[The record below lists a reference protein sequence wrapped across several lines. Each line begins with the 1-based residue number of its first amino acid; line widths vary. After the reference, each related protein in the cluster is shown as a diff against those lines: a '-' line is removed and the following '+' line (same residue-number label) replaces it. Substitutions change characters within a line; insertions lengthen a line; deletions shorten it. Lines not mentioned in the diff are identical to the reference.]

1 MASMSWLSALIFL
14 GVAAAGILVAAV
26 FAVATLLRWN
36 RGQAPERHY
45 IASRMQFEAKDEA
58 DAEWLAKLN
67 ALQLP
72 YRHTIC

>member
-1 MASMSWLSALIFL
+1 MTSMSWLSALIFL
-14 GVAAAGILVAAV
+14 GVPAAGILVAAA
-26 FAVATLLRWN
+26 FGVATLLRWN

-58 DAEWLAKLN
+58 DAKWLAELN